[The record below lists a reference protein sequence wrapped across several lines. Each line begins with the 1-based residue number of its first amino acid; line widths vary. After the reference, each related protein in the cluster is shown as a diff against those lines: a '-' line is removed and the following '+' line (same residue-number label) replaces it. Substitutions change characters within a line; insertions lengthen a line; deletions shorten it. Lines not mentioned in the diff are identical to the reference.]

1 VLDMLEAKGLLDSTL
16 FVFTS
21 DHGMAAQDV
30 SLKANPAR
38 HLERIGMK
46 TVTGEPMIW
55 LRDLA
60 VIVEPAP
67 DGRTA
72 RVTVLDNDADRSGER
87 PPGAGAEVL
96 VCGHADREIAKLLT
110 NAAGV
115 AGFVTPADVSP
126 SHLVVSV
133 HHPDYN
139 PRHLRLD
146 GSNLAI
152 DLRHELW
159 GRRETTD

>member
-1 VLDMLEAKGLLDSTL
+1 
-16 FVFTS
+16 
-21 DHGMAAQDV
+21 
-30 SLKANPAR
+30 
-38 HLERIGMK
+38 MK

-60 VIVEPAP
+60 VAVEPAP

-72 RVTVLDNDADRSGER
+72 RVTVLDNDADRSGEC
-87 PPGAGAEVL
+87 PPVAGAEVL
-96 VCGHADREIAKLLT
+96 VCSHADRVLAKLVT

-115 AGFVTPADVSP
+115 AGFATPADVSP

-152 DLRHELW
+152 DLRHALW
-159 GRRETTD
+159 GGQERRTTNDETTDNRP